1 MAKRNVYR
9 GGSSARDYDLF
20 GPNLRYEWISPQ
32 LARAKAISDETLREE
47 YSRLRAIANKRI
59 KRMEGRP
66 EAAGTYEQHAGGFPT
81 VRGMSREELVYQLGE
96 VSSFLV
102 ARRGSMSGIKEHNK
116 EILEALNK
124 ARKDP
129 QTGKELRP
137 AINVSPDQLAN
148 FGTFMTKLKKALGIK
163 SGEWDSDR
171 VASYWDS
178 LMENG
183 KISKK
188 KFNDT
193 IEDLIMDLEE
203 HRKAEMTEEREAVKR
218 LVRSTNLSDFFGD
231 INLDPRTR
239 AAEKRRKRGR

>member
-20 GPNLRYEWISPQ
+20 GPNLRYEWITPQ
-32 LARAKAISDETLREE
+32 LARAKAISDKTLREE

-66 EAAGTYEQHAGGFPT
+66 EAVATFEQHARGFPT

-102 ARRGSMSGIKEHNK
+102 ARTGSLSGIKNRNRQ
-116 EILEALNK
+116 ILESLNK
-124 ARKDP
+124 PRRDE
-129 QTGKELRP
+129 QGRETRP
-137 AINVSPDQLAN
+137 ALDLSKEQLGQ
-148 FGTFMTKLKKALGIK
+148 FGTFMNRLKKALGIQRGEYA
-163 SGEWDSDR
+163 SGQL
-171 VASYWDS
+171 ASYWDT

-183 KISKK
+183 KISRK

-193 IEDLIMDLEE
+193 IEDLIRDLEE
-203 HRKAEMTEEREAVKR
+203 ERGVEPEERSAVKR
-218 LVRSTNLSDFFGD
+218 LVRSTNLSDFFGNV
-231 INLDPRTR
+231 NLDPRTR
-239 AAEKRRKRGR
+239 AAEKRRGKKRK